1 MSTLPEV
8 FKRNRQWA
16 GTMTFRDPN
25 YFSNMAEEQDPPF
38 MYIECSDSKI
48 PANVITG
55 FEPGELFVHRN
66 IANQVI
72 PNDINCLSAIQ
83 YAVEVL
89 GIQHIII
96 CGHYGCSGVEA
107 AMGGKSAGLVN
118 YWTRHIKDIYTENR
132 LKFVNLAD
140 LQEKIDLLCELNVRQ
155 QVRNVGYTSTV
166 QQAWKK
172 GKSLT
177 IHGWI
182 YSVQDGLLKNLGLC
196 TSNKKQLE
204 TQKYC

>member
-1 MSTLPEV
+1 MSPAINDYILKKSKNVPRKTKVTL
-8 FKRNRQWA
+8 
-16 GTMTFRDPN
+16 
-25 YFSNMAEEQDPPF
+25 
-38 MYIECSDSKI
+38 
-48 PANVITG
+48 
-55 FEPGELFVHRN
+55 L
-66 IANQVI
+66 
-72 PNDINCLSAIQ
+72 
-83 YAVEVL
+83 
-89 GIQHIII
+89 
-96 CGHYGCSGVEA
+96 
-107 AMGGKSAGLVN
+107 
-118 YWTRHIKDIYTENR
+118 YTENR

-182 YSVQDGLLKNLGLC
+182 YCVQDGLLKNLGLC
-196 TSNKKQLE
+196 ASNKKQLE